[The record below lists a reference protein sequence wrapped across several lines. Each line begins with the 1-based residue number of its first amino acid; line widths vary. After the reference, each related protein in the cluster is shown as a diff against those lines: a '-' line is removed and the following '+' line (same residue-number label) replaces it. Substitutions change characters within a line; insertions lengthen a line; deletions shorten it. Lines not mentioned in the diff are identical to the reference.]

1 MTRPVIE
8 KNVSSSYLDCF
19 FSSSIELY
27 KKEACFWDIGPRK
40 NGEQE
45 GIKDRS
51 DANVSMEGMERG
63 KWSVAYPFKLKFVP
77 FRCDLG

>member
-1 MTRPVIE
+1 MFLGL
-8 KNVSSSYLDCF
+8 LDC
-19 FSSSIELY
+19 ERTVDKL
-27 KKEACFWDIGPRK
+27 
-40 NGEQE
+40 E

-51 DANVSMEGMERG
+51 EVTRMFRDGMEGIERG